1 MSKKYKW
8 LVTGGAGFIGSNLC
22 DLLIKNN
29 QKVVC
34 IDNLSTGNLENIKKL
49 KKSKNFKFFLK
60 DIRKIH
66 FNKSLK
72 KIDFIV
78 HLAALGS
85 VSRSVE
91 KPFET
96 NSVNVDGSIK
106 IFELAKNMKIKKFV
120 FASSSSVYGNLNK
133 EFKSENDIKN
143 PISPYGISKLTF
155 EKYAEFL
162 SNDRKIRTVGLRFFN
177 VFGPNQNVNGPYAAV
192 IPLWC
197 KQIINNKKINL
208 NGDGNT
214 SRDFTYID
222 NVLFGIIRSCLYKQV
237 KFYEAFNIACGKEKS
252 LKTLI
257 LNIEKILN
265 KKAFI
270 IKKPFRPGD
279 IKRSK
284 ARINKAKKLINY
296 SVKTSFELGL
306 KKYIKSLKIN

>member
-1 MSKKYKW
+1 
-8 LVTGGAGFIGSNLC
+8 
-22 DLLIKNN
+22 
-29 QKVVC
+29 
-34 IDNLSTGNLENIKKL
+34 
-49 KKSKNFKFFLK
+49 
-60 DIRKIH
+60 
-66 FNKSLK
+66 
-72 KIDFIV
+72 
-78 HLAALGS
+78 
-85 VSRSVE
+85 
-91 KPFET
+91 
-96 NSVNVDGSIK
+96 
-106 IFELAKNMKIKKFV
+106 MKIKKFV

-252 LKTLI
+252 LKLFI
-257 LNIEKILN
+257 LNIEKN
-265 KKAFI
+265 
-270 IKKPFRPGD
+270 
-279 IKRSK
+279 
-284 ARINKAKKLINY
+284 
-296 SVKTSFELGL
+296 L
-306 KKYIKSLKIN
+306 K

>member
-1 MSKKYKW
+1 M
-8 LVTGGAGFIGSNLC
+8 
-22 DLLIKNN
+22 
-29 QKVVC
+29 
-34 IDNLSTGNLENIKKL
+34 
-49 KKSKNFKFFLK
+49 
-60 DIRKIH
+60 
-66 FNKSLK
+66 
-72 KIDFIV
+72 
-78 HLAALGS
+78 
-85 VSRSVE
+85 
-91 KPFET
+91 
-96 NSVNVDGSIK
+96 
-106 IFELAKNMKIKKFV
+106 
-120 FASSSSVYGNLNK
+120 
-133 EFKSENDIKN
+133 
-143 PISPYGISKLTF
+143 
-155 EKYAEFL
+155 

-296 SVKTSFELGL
+296 SVKTSSSWVL
-306 KKYIKSLKIN
+306 KNILNL